1 MAEST
6 DGTTP
11 EAAHHATAEPSI
23 NSTQPTV
30 DTCLRNSHDDVIVT
44 ATAVTSEEAL
54 ASPTSQQNSNQHVED
69 SCTFA
74 NPVANEVGASVES
87 HIQADTTQAARKK
100 EHLAQSCPS
109 EDPPLI
115 LYSLSIDSFHCVASF
130 LAPTDWA
137 SFGLASKGTN
147 RVVNQVFRRVRMH
160 GFRCAT
166 EVVAAWKL
174 GQLADARELTAL
186 YTKKGVPIY
195 PHSLG
200 HSYHTL
206 VWRMGIEAREMAGS
220 TESAQGGIDDAQR
233 DERSNNRPIDRFYSE
248 RYDERLNDGP
258 SDLTYLEQKC
268 VFWYQQKSESGEGG
282 RGRRS
287 INALVPPP
295 PILQAHG
302 HAPGDG
308 LDVPARLPDFRPA
321 ANDQSLD
328 GQRGTSGSASPSFSE
343 LKLAH
348 TPRLVI
354 RVHRHLVDQHLLGLP
369 IVDDE
374 NGAMRTAPT
383 SLSADFY
390 HPYIAGQAS
399 SSTTMPSNEISSV
412 TEEHSELPQPMGT
425 SNVAALQ
432 SFGSGI
438 ANNGE
443 HSDGDGN
450 NRRVP
455 GFDSSAVRTPTDFEA
470 PLLSPPPLYR
480 SPVPEMPPRIEHP
493 MLANV
498 DLDIYSSASVT
509 RSQSRSPADENNE
522 IRDRLRTRFAAY
534 QCRLDLALADRD
546 NQAIEECMLDFWDDF
561 LPTTAN
567 IHFYDRYTAVPR
579 VSCLQKF
586 LTKPCPK
593 AIGIVQCEI
602 ERIRVHP
609 KKKGVNMKGRLFPSY
624 EYRLFI
630 RDRRHSSGA
639 ENLTRDPTEE
649 PRKDTVL
656 MTAKNRGKK
665 HRNSGEQASAS
676 QSSKKGVNNYYIFTP
691 QHNDVDAHYNAV
703 NEMESASTKCPNGA
717 SCGEVTSSEDS
728 PNGLLARLQ
737 SNFIGTEFQIFSQSV
752 QKHPARRSA
761 RHSLSAPTSDSEN
774 DFDHDSIVSSDNLS
788 TSSSSQRRGRF
799 RRRSKKPILHR
810 RSSDSNIDHPQPIEE
825 ESSSSFSPEGR
836 RLLQRAMSMP
846 GTYSRS
852 SRTSRRAIAHAIE
865 PTESQLIQP
874 FYFCEKEEGA
884 ITYTANLLGNR
895 PRIMDVCIPKVSSD
909 GVAAA
914 EWNRYLESCSE
925 ENDGS
930 SSNKMLT
937 CFKQLQHRL
946 ENPNQLHDE
955 NIISADD
962 DYVPPDD
969 FGLLALQNRPPWW
982 NIELGA
988 FVLNF
993 GGRVSVASVKNFQLC
1008 DRGRQDHIMLQFG
1021 RIQGRHSF
1029 TMDFQHPLTAVQA
1042 FAIAI
1047 SSLQSKISFG

>member
-1 MAEST
+1 MAKST

-11 EAAHHATAEPSI
+11 EAVQHATAEPST
-23 NSTQPTV
+23 NSTQPEV
-30 DTCLRNSHDDVIVT
+30 DSVLCNSHVLP
-44 ATAVTSEEAL
+44 ATAMNSEEAL
-54 ASPTSQQNSNQHVED
+54 SSLISQQNSNHHAE
-69 SCTFA
+69 SSYTLA
-74 NPVANEVGASVES
+74 NPVANEVDAGVKS
-87 HIQADTTQAARKK
+87 HCQAGTTQEASNSK
-100 EHLAQSCPS
+100 HLARSCPS
-109 EDPPLI
+109 VDPPLI

-174 GQLADARELTAL
+174 GQLADAQELTAL
-186 YTKKGVPIY
+186 YTKMGVPIY
-195 PHSLG
+195 PYSLG

-206 VWRMGIEAREMAGS
+206 VWRMGIESREMAAS
-220 TESAQGGIDDAQR
+220 RESAQGGSDEAQS
-233 DERSNNRPIDRFYSE
+233 DERSGNHPIDRFYSE
-248 RYDERLNDGP
+248 RYDARLNDGP

-268 VFWYQQKSESGEGG
+268 AFWYQQKSESGEGD

-287 INALVPPP
+287 VNALVPPP
-295 PILQAHG
+295 PLLQARV
-302 HAPGDG
+302 HATGDG
-308 LDVPARLPDFRPA
+308 MDVPARFPDFRPA
-321 ANDQSLD
+321 ANDQSLE

-348 TPRLVI
+348 SPRLVI

-369 IVDDE
+369 SVDDE
-374 NGAMRTAPT
+374 NGSMRTAPT

-390 HPYIAGQAS
+390 HPYIARQAS
-399 SSTTMPSNEISSV
+399 SSVTRPSNEVSRA
-412 TEEHSELPQPMGT
+412 TEEHNELPQSVGT

-432 SFGSGI
+432 SFGSVI
-438 ANNGE
+438 ANDGD
-443 HSDGDGN
+443 HSDGDGS

-455 GFDSSAVRTPTDFEA
+455 GFDCSSVRTPTHFEA

-493 MLANV
+493 VLANV

-509 RSQSRSPADENNE
+509 RSQIHGPADGNNE

-546 NQAIEECMLDFWDDF
+546 NQAIEECILDFWDEF

-567 IHFYDRYTAVPR
+567 IHFYDRFTAVPR
-579 VSCLQKF
+579 VSCLHKF

-593 AIGIVQCEI
+593 AVGIVQCEI

-639 ENLTRDPTEE
+639 ENLTRDPTGE

-665 HRNSGEQASAS
+665 HSIGGQQASAS
-676 QSSKKGVNNYYIFTP
+676 QSSKKGVNNYYIFMP
-691 QHNDVDAHYNAV
+691 LQNDVDAHYNDV
-703 NEMESASTKCPNGA
+703 NEVEDALTKCPNGA
-717 SCGEVTSSEDS
+717 SYAEMTSSEDS

-737 SNFIGTEFQIFSQSV
+737 SNFIGTEFQIFSHSV
-752 QKHPARRSA
+752 QKHAVRSA
-761 RHSLSAPTSDSEN
+761 RCSLSAPTSDSEN

-799 RRRSKKPILHR
+799 RRRSKKPMLHR

-825 ESSSSFSPEGR
+825 ELPSSSFSPEGC
-836 RLLQRAMSMP
+836 RLIQRAVSMP
-846 GTYSRS
+846 GSYSRS

-874 FYFCEKEEGA
+874 SYFCEKEEGA

-895 PRIMDVCIPKVSSD
+895 PRIMDVCIPKVTTD

-925 ENDGS
+925 ENEGS
-930 SSNKMLT
+930 CSNKMLT
-937 CFKQLQHRL
+937 CFKQLQQRL
-946 ENPNQLHDE
+946 ENPNQPLDE
-955 NIISADD
+955 NIVNADD